1 MRASLYFSGESLQ
14 TYDARAPANPGA
26 RAARF
31 LEPRI
36 LIGGVID
43 HQLRDDAQPALVRR
57 GEKRLEIVQRAVVR
71 IDVVIIRDV
80 VAIIA
85 QRRGIKRQQ
94 PDRGD
99 AEFLEIIE
107 LLDQSAEI
115 ADAVAVAV
123 VKGLDVQLVDDRVL
137 VPKRIG
143 SEQIIGH
150 PLTFAKKLTHAI
162 WRSILGREFSRQ
174 QSLFCPTV
182 FGHEKTATNRIARS
196 PFHWLVFSCFRA
208 MEFGPDDQSWRR
220 GQA

>member
-1 MRASLYFSGESLQ
+1 MIRS
-14 TYDARAPANPGA
+14 
-26 RAARF
+26 
-31 LEPRI
+31 
-36 LIGGVID
+36 VID

-57 GEKRLEIVQRAVVR
+57 GEERLEIGERAIVR
-71 IDVVIIRDV
+71 INIVVIRDV

-85 QRRGIKRQQ
+85 QGGGIKREQ
-94 PDRGD
+94 PDRGH
-99 AEFLEIIE
+99 AKILEIIE
-107 LLDQSAEI
+107 LADQAPEI
-115 ADAVAVAV
+115 AHSVAGAV
-123 VKGLDVQLVDDRVL
+123 LESLYVQLVDDRVF

-150 PLTFAKKLTHAI
+150 LLTFAKKLTHAI

-196 PFHWLVFSCFRA
+196 PFPWLVFSCFRA